1 MAGGAD
7 LRTDVD
13 LDGVRAYRL
22 ARTRAALIDAGLD
35 AVVLFDPLNL
45 RYATGCRNMQ
55 IWTSHHFT
63 RYVFVPAEGPVV
75 LFDYG
80 GAQHMSDGLGTIDET
95 RPAISWDFFGSGARA
110 DEHARAWA
118 AGIIELLHETCGV
131 DARLG
136 IDRADLLPLLELQ
149 RRGVALA
156 DAKGPMDMARCIK
169 SDGEV
174 ALMRESFE
182 VSTGAIA
189 AMRKEAVPGVS
200 ENYLLSVMNQY
211 NLANGGEHQETR
223 LLVSGHRT
231 NPWFN
236 EASEKVVEAGDMLVF
251 DTDLIGPHGIF
262 ADQTRSFVVGDVAPT
277 DEQRRLY
284 AAAHEEL
291 HYNLDLLRPGVG
303 LEEFVEKAFPMPE
316 EFVARRYAEIVH
328 GIGLGAEYPFVYYP
342 QDAPHWQY
350 PGELR
355 AGMTVCVESY
365 VGREDGVEGVKLEQP
380 VLITDDG
387 PVPLTEAPFE
397 LDYL

>member
-1 MAGGAD
+1 MPSGSD
-7 LRTDVD
+7 LRTAVD
-13 LDGVRAYRL
+13 LDRVRSHRL
-22 ARTRAALIDAGLD
+22 ARTRTAIAEAGLD
-35 AVVLFDPLNL
+35 AAVLFDPLNL

-63 RYVFVPAEGPVV
+63 RYVFVPVAGPVV

-110 DEHARAWA
+110 EEHARTWA
-118 AGIIELLHETCGV
+118 DGIVDLMDETVGPG
-131 DARLG
+131 ARLG

-149 RRGVALA
+149 RRGVPVA
-156 DAKGPMDMARCIK
+156 DAKGPMDLARCIK
-169 SDGEV
+169 SDDEV
-174 ALMRESFE
+174 ALMRESFA
-182 VSTGAIA
+182 VSTGAID

-200 ENYLLSVMNQY
+200 ENYLLSVMNQH

-236 EASEKVVEAGDMLVF
+236 EASEKIVEAGDMLVF

-284 AAAHEEL
+284 AAAFEEL
-291 HYNLDLLRPGVG
+291 HHNLDLLRPGVG

-387 PVPLTEAPFE
+387 PIALTDAPFE